1 MAQQS
6 LYFQTKLEDKV
17 SLLPSQM
24 VGNMENYLLQNLEA
38 KVKDKVTEHGI
49 VLKVNRIIEYD
60 YGIISKNNFSGTAI
74 YRVKYECLIC
84 SPVKNLSIVCLVEN
98 IVKGYIIAK
107 NGPVIVAIPFN
118 NIDSDKF
125 QLTNGN
131 IVYKNNSNN
140 IQKGDYV
147 KVSIINIKTNLNEKK
162 ITTIAKLLDMAT
174 NDEIKSYEND
184 QLLIVNGDIDDG
196 QEFI

>member
-1 MAQQS
+1 MYKRQ
-6 LYFQTKLEDKV
+6 V
-17 SLLPSQM
+17 
-24 VGNMENYLLQNLEA
+24 
-38 KVKDKVTEHGI
+38 
-49 VLKVNRIIEYD
+49 
-60 YGIISKNNFSGTAI
+60 
-74 YRVKYECLIC
+74 C
-84 SPVKNLSIVCLVEN
+84 SPVKNLSIICLVEN

-174 NDEIKSYEND
+174 NDEIKSYDND
-184 QLLIVNGDIDDG
+184 QLLIVNGDVDDE